1 MAENSRISWTHNS
14 WNPWVGCDKVAPPC
28 AHCYI
33 YLDLRKHGR
42 DPWGHLYR
50 TTPSTWRNPLG
61 WNRKLEGT
69 GLLKRIFTCSDSD
82 WFHTKADG
90 WRSEA
95 WDIVRATPNLVYL
108 ILTKRPER
116 ILRSLP
122 SDWGEGY
129 PNVWLGT
136 SVGCNMNLHNVDSL
150 RRVPVHPKAVRFLSC
165 EPLLEDIADGL
176 SLDGIGWL
184 IAGGESGTLT
194 KAQREQ
200 GKQEEY
206 LWDAKA
212 DWRKELTDAPG
223 ARRTMK
229 PEWAQRLLDKA
240 RAAGVPYFFKQITAP
255 RSEQGEDALGRIYHE
270 FPAAYR
276 GTWART
282 PREQEDLVQIAGAI
296 R

>member
-1 MAENSRISWTHNS
+1 M
-14 WNPWVGCDKVAPPC
+14 
-28 AHCYI
+28 AHCI
-33 YLDLRKHGR
+33 DSRTITECLRLRAAVKCERRRRAGLRRQRWRFQPIGIECWGVDGR
-42 DPWGHLYR
+42 SDRAIP
-50 TTPSTWRNPLG
+50 
-61 WNRKLEGT
+61 T

-82 WFHTKADG
+82 WFHAKADG

-95 WDIVRATPNLVYL
+95 WNIVRDTPNLVYL

-116 ILRSLP
+116 ILRCLP
-122 SDWGEGY
+122 PDWGEGWQ
-129 PNVWLGT
+129 NVWLGT

-165 EPLLEDIADGL
+165 EPLLEDIAEGL

-194 KAQREQ
+194 KAQRKQ
-200 GKQEEY
+200 GKREEY

-223 ARRTMK
+223 ARRTMRL
-229 PEWAQRLLDKA
+229 EWAQRLLEKS

-255 RSEQGEDALGRIYHE
+255 RSDQGEDALGRIYHE

-276 GTWART
+276 GAWAPT